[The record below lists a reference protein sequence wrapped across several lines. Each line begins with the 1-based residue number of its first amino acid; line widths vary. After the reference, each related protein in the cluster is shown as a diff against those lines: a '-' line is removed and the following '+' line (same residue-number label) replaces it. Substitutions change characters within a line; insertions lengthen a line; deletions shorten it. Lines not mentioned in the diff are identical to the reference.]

1 MYKIILYIDGM
12 KCGMCEAHVNDLIRK
27 KINVKKITSNHKKG
41 QTTIICDKFISNELL
56 VSALDGSGY
65 KINKLERTEAKKTIF
80 GYK

>member
-1 MYKIILYIDGM
+1 MYKIILFIDGM

-65 KINKLERTEAKKTIF
+65 KINKLERCDAKKTIF